1 MLQINQFVR
10 KGVSSPPLLDKGLM
24 IMSNYLSDY
33 SEPTTTESVPTEST
47 VCGEWLRNEWV
58 EWPCTTESNGGGE
71 TTLCTIRNGCLDPT
85 TEPTGR
91 PDDLTTQQ
99 SIRS

>member
-1 MLQINQFVR
+1 
-10 KGVSSPPLLDKGLM
+10 
-24 IMSNYLSDY
+24 MSNYLSDY